1 MTERKKLEFISS
13 VEIMNTP
20 MKKQRFIVAGM
31 IYPGIHILSGDPK
44 IGKSWM
50 MMDMC
55 LAVAK
60 GEKFLGR
67 KTERGQVVYM
77 ALEDTFIS
85 LQSRMYELTDE
96 PSENLTFTLLANS
109 IGSGLEEDLRDCKK
123 MFPNLKMVVIDTLQK
138 IRNNIDT
145 KYGADYQELSVLKS
159 IADQLEI
166 AIVLVHHNRKAHDSN
181 PNNLISGTN
190 GIAGC
195 ADGLLVFTRNGE
207 NAKLHIS
214 GRGAPSL
221 ELNLKRENAK
231 WILLDDAPESK
242 PDIFSFMI
250 HDFLIEKISVN
261 GTASEICSMLKEKY
275 PQQEF
280 NCNWLYRDLL
290 QHDDEIRTLGIDYGK
305 TKSNGIRSILIH
317 YNADRDSSGGKILC
331 TENSVPVDPE
341 SATNADDY
349 LHEVD
354 CVEFPNTENAVP
366 AVPENITDTDS
377 KLIESD
383 SEGLISKE
391 GAVSDEENKGNAF
404 IAMAAEMMRRS
415 IAKQEIIVPAF
426 SAD

>member
-1 MTERKKLEFISS
+1 MTERKKINFISS

-20 MKKQRFIVAGM
+20 MKKQQFIVDGM

-50 MMDMC
+50 MLDMC

-60 GEKFLGR
+60 CEDFLGR
-67 KTERGQVVYM
+67 KTEQGQVVYM

-96 PSENLTFTLLANS
+96 PSENLFFALLANS
-109 IGSGLEEDLRDCKK
+109 IGSGLEEDLQECKK
-123 MFPNLKMVVIDTLQK
+123 MFPSLKMIVIDTLQK

-159 IADQLEI
+159 IADSLGI
-166 AIVLVHHNRKAHDSN
+166 AIVLVHHNRKARDSN

-221 ELNLKRENAK
+221 ELNLKRERSK
-231 WILLDDAPESK
+231 WILLDDAPKSE
-242 PDIFSFMI
+242 PDIFSFTI
-250 HDFLIEKISVN
+250 HDFMLENNSVS
-261 GTASEICSMLKEKY
+261 GTASEICSMLKEKF
-275 PQQEF
+275 PEQEF

-290 QHDDEIRTLGIDYGK
+290 QHDYEIRSLGIDYGK
-305 TKSNGIRSILIH
+305 TKSNGIRKIFIG
-317 YNADRDSSGGKILC
+317 YAADRDSSGGKILC
-331 TENSVPVDPE
+331 TKNAVPADPE
-341 SATNADDY
+341 NVANADY
-349 LHEVD
+349 SLIEVED
-354 CVEFPNTENAVP
+354 AELPSEESAVP
-366 AVPENITDTDS
+366 AVPVEQTR
-377 KLIESD
+377 SD
-383 SEGLISKE
+383 AL
-391 GAVSDEENKGNAF
+391 
-404 IAMAAEMMRRS
+404 IAMAAEMMKRS
-415 IAKQEIIVPAF
+415 LAKEEIIVPAF

>member
-20 MKKQRFIVAGM
+20 MKKQRFIVDGM

-123 MFPNLKMVVIDTLQK
+123 MFPDLKMVIIDTLQK

-159 IADQLEI
+159 IADQLGI

-250 HDFLIEKISVN
+250 HDFLIENISVN
-261 GTASEICSMLKEKY
+261 GTASEICSMLKEKF

-290 QHDDEIRTLGIDYGK
+290 QHDDEIRSLGIEYGK
-305 TKSNGIRSILIH
+305 AKSNGIRSIFIH
-317 YNADRDSSGGKILC
+317 YNVDRDSSGGKILC
-331 TENSVPVDPE
+331 TENSVPVAPE
-341 SATNADDY
+341 SVANADDS
-349 LHEVD
+349 LIEVD
-354 CVEFPNTENAVP
+354 GIELQSEENTVP
-366 AVPENITDTDS
+366 AVPVEQMQGET
-377 KLIESD
+377 L
-383 SEGLISKE
+383 
-391 GAVSDEENKGNAF
+391 
-404 IAMAAEMMRRS
+404 IAMAAEMMRRNL
-415 IAKQEIIVPAF
+415 AKQGIIVPAF

>member
-1 MTERKKLEFISS
+1 MTERKKINFISS

-20 MKKQRFIVAGM
+20 MKKQRFIVDGM

-50 MMDMC
+50 MLDMC

-60 GEKFLGR
+60 GEDFFGR
-67 KTERGQVVYM
+67 KTERGQVVCM

-96 PSENLTFTLLANS
+96 PSENLFFTLLANS

-123 MFPNLKMVVIDTLQK
+123 MFPDLKMVVIDTLQK

-145 KYGADYQELSVLKS
+145 KYGADYQELSILKS
-159 IADQLEI
+159 IADQLGI

-221 ELNLKRENAK
+221 ELNLKREKSK
-231 WILLDDAPESK
+231 WILLDEAPESA
-242 PDIFSFMI
+242 PDIFSFTI
-250 HDFLIEKISVN
+250 HDFMLGKNSVS
-261 GTASEICSMLKEKY
+261 GTASEICSMLKEKFLE
-275 PQQEF
+275 QEF
-280 NCNWLYRDLL
+280 NSNWLYRDLL
-290 QHDDEIRTLGIDYGK
+290 QHDNEIRALGIDYGK
-305 TKSNGIRSILIH
+305 TKSNGTRKIFIG
-317 YNADRDSSGGKILC
+317 YAADRDSSGGKILC
-331 TENSVPVDPE
+331 S
-341 SATNADDY
+341 
-349 LHEVD
+349 
-354 CVEFPNTENAVP
+354 ENAVP
-366 AVPENITDTDS
+366 ADPESSSNADDN
-377 KLIESD
+377 LIEVD
-383 SEGLISKE
+383 SVEFPR
-391 GAVSDEENKGNAF
+391 EENAVPVKQMQGEAL
-404 IAMAAEMMRRS
+404 IAMAAEMMKRS
-415 IAKQEIIVPAF
+415 VLKQGVTVPAF

>member
-1 MTERKKLEFISS
+1 MDERKKLELISS

-20 MKKQRFIVAGM
+20 MKKQRFIVDGM

-50 MMDMC
+50 MLDMC

-60 GEKFLGR
+60 GEDFLKR

-77 ALEDTFIS
+77 ALEDTFVS

-96 PSENLTFTLLANS
+96 PSENLFFTMLANS
-109 IGSGLEEDLRDCKK
+109 IGSGLEEDLQECKK
-123 MFPNLKMVVIDTLQK
+123 MFPDLKMIVIDTLQK

-145 KYGADYQELSVLKS
+145 KYGTDYRELSILKS
-159 IADQLEI
+159 IADRLGI
-166 AIVLVHHNRKAHDSN
+166 AIVLVHHNRKAHDPN

-207 NAKLHIS
+207 NAKLHVS

-221 ELNLKRENAK
+221 ELNLKREKSK

-242 PDIFSFMI
+242 PDIFSFTI
-250 HDFLIEKISVN
+250 HDFMLENNSVSE
-261 GTASEICSMLKEKY
+261 TASEICSMLKEKF

-280 NCNWLYRDLL
+280 YCNRLYRDLL
-290 QHDDEIRTLGIDYGK
+290 QHDDEIRSLGIDYGK
-305 TKSNGIRSILIH
+305 TKSNGTRKIFIS
-317 YNADRDSSGGKILC
+317 YAADRDSSGGKKLC
-331 TENSVPVDPE
+331 
-341 SATNADDY
+341 
-349 LHEVD
+349 
-354 CVEFPNTENAVP
+354 TENAVP
-366 AVPENITDTDS
+366 ADPENVSNADYS
-377 KLIESD
+377 LIGVED
-383 SEGLISKE
+383 AELPSEEI
-391 GAVSDEENKGNAF
+391 AVPSVPVRQMQGEAL

-415 IAKQEIIVPAF
+415 LAKEGIIVPAF